1 MKRLISQEDLP
12 ETVWCSIKSEM
23 QLPDNLVS
31 SWVQLLTNN
40 GLEELAKT
48 PAEQG
53 FIGGI
58 SQEDTNKHLAWRYNG
73 SCARVI
79 LSMLDPKHEL
89 TEVSNA
95 YAKLFSGN
103 RVFLADIP
111 SGSGAAAISILCTFA
126 ELRKKDVLPRHPLEV
141 VIVAGEISQFAL
153 DYYKTQLEFIAP
165 MLAEQAIKIVESSF
179 VHWDILNKQ
188 STTNL
193 IREMT
198 VKSVNCQSRML
209 VVCNFSGFLASDSG
223 RWKKATVPL
232 EEIFRHSTD
241 DNSAVIWI
249 EPQTNKVTSFFSKLR
264 DWFSDKL
271 SYLMSDQQKTEQ
283 LNSTAICKHSL
294 IDGEF
299 RVQLSVHRFDLP
311 RNN

>member
-1 MKRLISQEDLP
+1 MNRLISQEDLP
-12 ETVWCSIKSEM
+12 DTLWCSVNSEM
-23 QLPDNLVS
+23 LLPDKLVS
-31 SWVQLLTNN
+31 SWLQLLKDN
-40 GLEELAKT
+40 GLEDLAKT
-48 PAEQG
+48 SAEKG

-79 LSMLDPKHEL
+79 LSMLDPHHEL
-89 TEVSNA
+89 TDVSNA
-95 YAKLFSGN
+95 YAKLFAGN

-126 ELRKKDVLPRHPLEV
+126 ELRKKNVLPRYPLEV

-153 DYYKTQLEFIAP
+153 DYYEKQLLFITP
-165 MLAEQAIKIVESSF
+165 ILAEQAIKIVGSSF
-179 VHWDILNKQ
+179 VRWDILSKQ
-188 STTNL
+188 STTAL

-198 VKSVNCQSRML
+198 VKSIDCQSRML

-223 RWKKATVPL
+223 RWKKSTERL

-249 EPQTNKVTSFFSKLR
+249 EPQTNNVTSFFSKLK
-264 DWFSDKL
+264 DWFSSKL
-271 SYLMSDQQKTEQ
+271 DYLMPNQQKTEQ
-283 LNSTAICKHSL
+283 LNSTAMCKQSL
-294 IDGEF
+294 IEGVF